1 MEEVNSSTGQLR
13 PNQASCAAS
22 AIFSPRSSL
31 MFTVISFCRQE
42 GNPDFF
48 IAAIVISVWILRAAT
63 GGRRGGGTTRCPCW
77 QRCIK
82 MVMSHPICRAHLCQ
96 QRGFLCTSVFSFTA
110 VSSLPPLFASSLSV
124 LTLLLSR
131 SVIRWWGI
139 HRQHYTDQDAN
150 WLEAQ
155 CL

>member
-13 PNQASCAAS
+13 PNQARCAAS
-22 AIFSPRSSL
+22 AIFFPHSSL

-82 MVMSHPICRAHLCQ
+82 TVMSHPISQAHLCQ
-96 QRGFLCTSVFSFTA
+96 QRGFLCSSVFSFTA
-110 VSSLPPLFASSLSV
+110 VSSLPPLFASSLSL
-124 LTLLLSR
+124 LTLLLSH
-131 SVIRWWGI
+131 SLIR
-139 HRQHYTDQDAN
+139 RQHYTDQDAN